1 LTPLLAINGLKKR
14 FGEHTLLD
22 IGEFTINPA
31 SAYVLAGPN
40 GAGKTTLLRI
50 LSGLEP
56 AEIAN
61 AAFLGQSVSFSPYSR
76 ILRNEIVYVHQ
87 HPIMFSTTVAEN
99 IAYGL
104 HARGI
109 SKAELDASV
118 EESMEWAGVTH
129 LRDRGTNTLSGGEK
143 QRIAIA
149 RARILKPRLLLLDEP
164 TSNLDGNA
172 KEQVIEL
179 IPTLVREGRSVLIAS
194 HDADLIELPD
204 LEKMALD
211 KGRIECC

>member
-1 LTPLLAINGLKKR
+1 MTPLLAINGLKKR

-22 IGEFTINPA
+22 IGKFTIDAA

-61 AAFLGQSVSFSPYSR
+61 ATFLGHLVSFSPYSR
-76 ILRNEIVYVHQ
+76 TLRNEIVYVHQ
-87 HPIMFSTTVAEN
+87 HPIMFSTSVAEN
-99 IAYGL
+99 IGYGL
-104 HARGI
+104 HAHGV
-109 SKAELDASV
+109 SKTELEASV
-118 EESMEWAGVTH
+118 EESMEWAGVIH
-129 LRDRGTNTLSGGEK
+129 LRDRKTNTLSGGEK

-164 TSNLDGNA
+164 TSNLDGKA

-194 HDADLIELPD
+194 HDADLIDLPD
-204 LEKMALD
+204 LKKLTLD
-211 KGRIECC
+211 KGRIESC